1 MQLPKDVMAHYSSH
15 VAVKPEYV
23 YRFRLS
29 LRSAAVTAL
38 INHPTTATE
47 AHIHAV
53 LYITHSRIVPSIHLA
68 APAPEEQHTLHHHWL
83 VSLISILIKS
93 TYICLA

>member
-29 LRSAAVTAL
+29 LQSAAVTAL

-47 AHIHAV
+47 AHIHTV
-53 LYITHSRIVPSIHLA
+53 LYITHSHLPSIHLA